1 MGKKETNK
9 KWYDANREIT
19 LARAKQWRTDNK
31 ERFMLNQAKCRADK
45 KGMEF
50 NLEVADIVIPTHCPV
65 FGIPLFSNI
74 GKGACPNSPTLDR
87 IDQNKGYIKGNIWVI
102 SSKAN
107 TIKSYSTVD
116 ELETLLQVW
125 QQKIKDEL

>member
-9 KWYDANREIT
+9 KWYDANRDVT
-19 LARAKQWRTDNK
+19 LARAKQWRKDNK
-31 ERFMLNQAKCRADK
+31 ERFMLNQAKCRATK

-50 NLEVADIVIPTHCPV
+50 NLEVEDIVIPLNCPV
-65 FGIPLFSNI
+65 FDIPLFSNE

-87 IDQNKGYIKGNIWVI
+87 IDQSKGYIKGNVWVV

-107 TIKSYSTVD
+107 TIKSYSTIE
-116 ELETLLQVW
+116 ELEILLKVW
-125 QQKIKDEL
+125 KEKAQEK